1 MNFAKGIR
9 KDFQPPLKS
18 MQARSQGFPE
28 GGSSTRN
35 ASRAP
40 RGRGSGGRSRP
51 PEALGYLEQNPQSS
65 NFQAFH
71 SYFRKVLF
79 FKDFHQI

>member
-1 MNFAKGIR
+1 MYLYV
-9 KDFQPPLKS
+9 LKIYVLRLYVINILTCNCTCHIS
-18 MQARSQGFPE
+18 FRLQARRQEFPE

-51 PEALGYLEQNPQSS
+51 PEALGYLEQNPA
-65 NFQAFH
+65 N
-71 SYFRKVLF
+71 
-79 FKDFHQI
+79 